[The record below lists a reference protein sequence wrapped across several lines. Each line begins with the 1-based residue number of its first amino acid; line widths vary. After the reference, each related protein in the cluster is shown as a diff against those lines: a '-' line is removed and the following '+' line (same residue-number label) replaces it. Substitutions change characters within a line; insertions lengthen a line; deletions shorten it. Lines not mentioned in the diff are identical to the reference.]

1 MDCRRGFGGSSVAVI
16 VERVHFLRKQ
26 VTGPE
31 GRAGK
36 AMNGQGRLWP
46 PGHVSQKTYWETAPV
61 DGRASDK
68 YASQRARGVMRGL
81 LLMGNSQKADARSVR
96 FFVS

>member
-1 MDCRRGFGGSSVAVI
+1 MDCRRGFGDSSVAVI

-46 PGHVSQKTYWETAPV
+46 PGHVSQKTYWEASPV

-68 YASQRARGVMRGL
+68 YASQMARGVVRGPL
-81 LLMGNSQKADARSVR
+81 GTVR
-96 FFVS
+96 